1 MPIGKKY
8 LETEHMIVVH
18 IFLGKR
24 NGSGGN
30 GTIMAYRDECDI
42 FVKTLF

>member
-24 NGSGGN
+24 NGSGGII
-30 GTIMAYRDECDI
+30 TAYRDECDI